1 MTTAAVKKMMLSTFD
16 TALRENDGVITGDE
30 YKKIID
36 YAKRGWLT
44 SGEKR
49 ARTKGMRAGAELQRA
64 RGHRGPRDPRASLPA
79 SRRRPL
85 RGALHSRVVLPYGR

>member
-49 ARTKGMRAGAELQRA
+49 ALLEPSSYIGTKFSSEEL
-64 RGHRGPRDPRASLPA
+64 
-79 SRRRPL
+79 RRIKFD
-85 RGALHSRVVLPYGR
+85 